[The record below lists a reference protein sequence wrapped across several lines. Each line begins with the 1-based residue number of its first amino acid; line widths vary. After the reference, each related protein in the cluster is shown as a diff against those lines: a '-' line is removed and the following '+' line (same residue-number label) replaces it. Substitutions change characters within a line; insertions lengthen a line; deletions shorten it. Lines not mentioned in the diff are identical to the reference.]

1 MNHGKASD
9 THPIHVTF
17 NNKCWLSLRLVRWH
31 RRRIIV
37 ELFGSPSN
45 SQQGK
50 RPLPERVHSNQH
62 RHPSSDRRGIQVKQ
76 PWPWPRST
84 TSTIELLHNYCTF
97 QQEWK
102 HVKTDETSIQ
112 VWRHMTKLGWKE
124 ARLAPQNQN
133 EQFWAVRQYVQL
145 SFTKYEASRRKAGSY
160 TGCKD
165 VAAAV
170 NQSPLRHLAGS
181 FKHHIATRL
190 GSAMGK
196 QGFDSRTALANATWC
211 LVLRLA
217 ARDLQHHSNAFLTPG
232 YRHPCAHYSCETVF
246 FVWSVDQA
254 GLLNYSEI
262 NLHENER
269 WKYMQSSPDRAC
281 FW

>member
-1 MNHGKASD
+1 MVKRPIA
-9 THPIHVTF
+9 IHVTF

-31 RRRIIV
+31 HRRIFV

-76 PWPWPRST
+76 PWPWSRST

-97 QQEWK
+97 QQERK
-102 HVKTDETSIQ
+102 RLKTYETSIQ

-145 SFTKYEASRRKAGSY
+145 SCTKYEASRRKAGSY
-160 TGCKD
+160 ILAVKMWLWQLTKALLDTSQVALNTTLPD
-165 VAAAV
+165 V
-170 NQSPLRHLAGS
+170 LAQPWENKAS
-181 FKHHIATRL
+181 I
-190 GSAMGK
+190 
-196 QGFDSRTALANATWC
+196 QG
-211 LVLRLA
+211 
-217 ARDLQHHSNAFLTPG
+217 P
-232 YRHPCAHYSCETVF
+232 P
-246 FVWSVDQA
+246 
-254 GLLNYSEI
+254 
-262 NLHENER
+262 
-269 WKYMQSSPDRAC
+269 
-281 FW
+281 

>member
-1 MNHGKASD
+1 MVKRPIA
-9 THPIHVTF
+9 IHVTF

-31 RRRIIV
+31 HRRIFV

-76 PWPWPRST
+76 PWPWSRST

-97 QQEWK
+97 QQERK
-102 HVKTDETSIQ
+102 RLKTYETSIQ

-145 SFTKYEASRRKAGSY
+145 SCTKYEASRRKAGSY

-165 VAAAV
+165 VAVAV
-170 NQSPLRHLAGS
+170 NQSPLRHLAGC
-181 FKHHIATRL
+181 FKYHIARRL

-211 LVLRLA
+211 LVLRLEI
-217 ARDLQHHSNAFLTPG
+217 SNTIPTPFLTPG
-232 YRHPCAHYSCETVF
+232 
-246 FVWSVDQA
+246 
-254 GLLNYSEI
+254 
-262 NLHENER
+262 
-269 WKYMQSSPDRAC
+269 
-281 FW
+281 